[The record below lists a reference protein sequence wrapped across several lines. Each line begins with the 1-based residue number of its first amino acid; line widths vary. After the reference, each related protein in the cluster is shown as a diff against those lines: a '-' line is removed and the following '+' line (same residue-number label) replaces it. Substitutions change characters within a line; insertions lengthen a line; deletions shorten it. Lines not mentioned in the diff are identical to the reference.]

1 MAALTEARNT
11 PELIGP
17 MRYTRLVASGA
28 TVYAGCLVAQTA
40 TSGTVTNA
48 AQTSN
53 TVVLGVAQ
61 NTASAG
67 ERVEIHGGRFI
78 FDNGT
83 SGEAITSAMIG
94 SNAKVVDNHTVGAS
108 GGTVGIVAGT
118 IMDVTS
124 DGVVVQIR

>member
-1 MAALTEARNT
+1 MANVTEPRNT
-11 PELIGP
+11 PELIGN
-17 MRYTRLVASGA
+17 MRYTRTVASGA
-28 TVYAGCLVAQTA
+28 VVYAGTLVSQNS
-40 TSGTVTNA
+40 SGLAVA
-48 AQTSN
+48 AGQTSN
-53 TVVLGVAQ
+53 TVCLGIAQ

-67 ERVEIHGGRFI
+67 EAVEISGGRFI
-78 FDNGT
+78 LDNGT

-94 SNAKVVDNHTVGAS
+94 SNAKVIDNHTVGCS